1 MKSPLKILRHSL
13 VIAWKDLTE
22 FRRNR
27 ITLIFSLVM
36 PILMMGMFG
45 LIFQDSISALNNV
58 PVGMIIDDVG
68 MYGEQIAEMVRDISS
83 NSDSIR
89 VIEVSTRTQ
98 AKEKIFS
105 AEIKAVI
112 IIPHNF
118 SSSIQD
124 QTQAKIII
132 VTDPSNP
139 AIAQSLIQFFNG
151 MINVVSDQLSQE
163 LIETGM
169 PYFNSEFVVNPISIN
184 VESIVSG
191 EGSSFDFLAPG
202 FIAMNVMMSGLTALG
217 AALARERESGTLDG
231 VLMSPISRTSIILG
245 KTISHTI
252 RNLLQGGITIAI
264 AILIFGI
271 TIRGNP
277 FLIVSILILGTIS
290 FLGLGIV
297 ATAIAKEQE
306 SAQLVLGLLQFP
318 MMFLS
323 GVLFPVEQMP
333 SILQTVSKVLP
344 LTYAVDALR
353 KVMILGVGIEAIIT
367 PITILII
374 LGVVTMT
381 LGVPLF
387 ERAVKK

>member
-1 MKSPLKILRHSL
+1 MKSPLKILGHSL
-13 VIAWKDLTE
+13 VIAWKDLIE

-27 ITLIFSLVM
+27 IALIFSIVM
-36 PILMMGMFG
+36 PVLMMGMFG
-45 LIFQDSISALNNV
+45 FIFQDSASALNNV
-58 PVGMIIDDVG
+58 PVGLTINDDG
-68 MYGEQIAEMVRDISS
+68 LYGEQIASVLRDMSS
-83 NSDSIR
+83 NSDS
-89 VIEVSTRTQ
+89 VQLIEVSTRTQ
-98 AKEKIFS
+98 AEEKILS
-105 AEIKAVI
+105 AEIRAAVV
-112 IIPHNF
+112 IPQNF

-124 QTQAKIII
+124 QTEAKIVI

-139 AIAQSLIQFFNG
+139 TIAQSLTQFFNG
-151 MINVVSDQLSQE
+151 MIKIISDRFSQE

-169 PYFNSEFVVNPISIN
+169 PYFDSEFVINPISTS
-184 VESIVSG
+184 VESIVPG
-191 EGSSFDFLAPG
+191 GGSAFDFVAPG

-231 VLMSPISRTSIILG
+231 ILMSPISRTSIILG
-245 KTISHTI
+245 KTVSFTL
-252 RNLLQGGITIAI
+252 RNLFQGGITIAI

-277 FLIVSILILGTIS
+277 LLIVSILILGTIS

-323 GVLFPVEQMP
+323 GVLFPVETMP
-333 SILQTVSKVLP
+333 PFLQTVSKVLP

-353 KVMILGVGIEAIIT
+353 KVMILGVGIEAILF
-367 PITILII
+367 PVTILII

-387 ERAVKK
+387 DRVVKR

>member
-13 VIAWKDLTE
+13 IIAWKDLTE

-27 ITLIFSLVM
+27 ITLIFSVVM

-45 LIFQDSISALNNV
+45 LIFQDSISTISDV

-105 AEIKAVI
+105 AEIKAVV